1 MKGRK
6 IKGRTKGRGWRQDR
20 GGAKKGGGAKGGGGG
35 AEGGDGHPPHE
46 KKTWKTSTK
55 QDVNFIYL
63 NCHLISYL
71 PFSSVT

>member
-35 AEGGDGHPPHE
+35 AEGGDGHPPPHE
-46 KKTWKTSTK
+46 KKTFTK
-55 QDVNFIYL
+55 QNVNFIYL
-63 NCHLISYL
+63 NCRSILYL
-71 PFSSVT
+71 PGG